1 MTSIE
6 THTFDKVVSSFD
18 GTVYF
23 EDGSTLEISS
33 AVAMGFAIELQRDTA
48 PEFISYGS
56 PLAIRENFHS
66 EMRMVL
72 KFPQKDSA
80 GSIVTYRH
88 TEAVEL
94 GMEIV

>member
-6 THTFDKVVSSFD
+6 TRTFDKVVSSFD

-33 AVAMGFAIELQRDTA
+33 AV
-48 PEFISYGS
+48 
-56 PLAIRENFHS
+56 
-66 EMRMVL
+66 
-72 KFPQKDSA
+72 
-80 GSIVTYRH
+80 
-88 TEAVEL
+88 EL

>member
-6 THTFDKVVSSFD
+6 TRTFDKVVSSFD

-48 PEFISYGS
+48 PEFIWS
-56 PLAIRENFHS
+56 PLAIRENFYS
-66 EMRMVL
+66 EIRMVL
-72 KFPQKDSA
+72 QFPQKDSD

>member
-6 THTFDKVVSSFD
+6 TRTFDKVVSSFD

-33 AVAMGFAIELQRDTA
+33 A
-48 PEFISYGS
+48 
-56 PLAIRENFHS
+56 
-66 EMRMVL
+66 
-72 KFPQKDSA
+72 